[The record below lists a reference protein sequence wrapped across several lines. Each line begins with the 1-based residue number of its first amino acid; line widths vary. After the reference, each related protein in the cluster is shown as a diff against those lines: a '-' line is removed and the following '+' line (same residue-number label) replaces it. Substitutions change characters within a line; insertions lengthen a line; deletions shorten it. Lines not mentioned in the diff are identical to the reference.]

1 MVASSSKWALS
12 HLTQNQARN
21 VAKSGV
27 VILGIYVADLAFRA
41 ARQPVMGETILGSSF
56 AMGPGGKGSNQTV
69 AAARAGADVT
79 FITKLGK
86 DDFGDRALVMYAAE
100 GVTVRAEQVSDNS
113 TGAAYI
119 FVQDGTGANAIIVVP
134 GAAGTIS
141 VADVERHSDDIRNAA
156 VFMTQL
162 EQPIAAALRG
172 LEIARAAGT
181 TTILNTAPA
190 APLDD
195 AIYQLCDYVTPNES
209 EASMLTGIEVVNIE
223 TARKAGDVLLRKG
236 VGTALIT
243 LGGIGSL
250 LHSRERSLH
259 IPVYAAGRVVD
270 TTGAGDAFNGGFAA
284 ALARGETPEVAARFG
299 SATAGISVT
308 RLGTAPSMPRRAE
321 TEDLLGLHKV

>member
-1 MVASSSKWALS
+1 M
-12 HLTQNQARN
+12 T
-21 VAKSGV
+21 KSGV

-69 AAARAGADVT
+69 AAARAGAKVT
-79 FITKLGK
+79 FISKLGR
-86 DDFGDRALVMYAAE
+86 DDFGDRALAMYASE
-100 GVTVRAEQVSDNS
+100 GVAVRAEQVTDNS

-141 VADVERHSDDIRNAA
+141 VDDVERNREAIEGAA

-162 EQPIAAALRG
+162 EQPIPAALRA
-172 LEIARAAGT
+172 LEIARGAGV

-195 AIYQLCDYVTPNES
+195 AIYKLCDYVTPNES
-209 EASMLTGIEVVNIE
+209 EASMLTGIEVVDLAS
-223 TARKAGDVLLRKG
+223 ARKAADVLLGKG
-236 VGTALIT
+236 VGAVLIT
-243 LGGIGSL
+243 LGGNGSL
-250 LHSRERSLH
+250 LHTAKKSLH
-259 IPVYAAGRVVD
+259 IPVFNAGAVVD

-284 ALARGETPEVAARFG
+284 ALARGDTPEVAARFG

-308 RLGTAPSMPRRAE
+308 RPGTAPSMPMRAD
-321 TEDLLGLHKV
+321 TEALLRATTAA

>member
-1 MVASSSKWALS
+1 M
-12 HLTQNQARN
+12 
-21 VAKSGV
+21 AKSGV
-27 VILGIYVADLAFRA
+27 AILGIYVADLAFRA
-41 ARQPVMGETILGSSF
+41 ARQPVMGETLLGTSF

-86 DDFGDRALVMYAAE
+86 DDFGDRALAMHKAE
-100 GVTVRAEQVSDNS
+100 GVDVRAEQVTDNS

-119 FVQDGTGANAIIVVP
+119 FVQDGTGANAIIVVA

-141 VADVERHSDDIRNAA
+141 VADVERNRDAIESAA

-162 EQPIAAALRG
+162 EQPIPAALRG

-181 TTILNTAPA
+181 TTILNPAPA

-195 AIYQLCDYVTPNES
+195 AIYKLCDYVTPNES
-209 EASMLTGIEVVNIE
+209 EASMLTRVEVVDLAS
-223 TARKAGDVLLRKG
+223 ARKAADVLLGKG

-243 LGGIGSL
+243 LGGNGSL
-250 LHSRERSLH
+250 LHTHETSLH
-259 IPVYAAGRVVD
+259 IPVFNAGKVVD

-284 ALARGETPEVAARFG
+284 ALARGASPEDAARFG

-308 RLGTAPSMPRRAE
+308 RPGTAPSMPMRAE
-321 TEDLLGLHKV
+321 TEKLLTGE